1 MTDIGNSIRRKRE
14 ELGFTLE
21 EICEKTKISVVQ
33 LNAIENGDMD
43 HFKHDMVFLRFYL
56 KNLCVVLGLD
66 FNDVAHQFNI
76 TKDEFT
82 NTLSLK
88 KIRENEISEANDA
101 NNKRLSDNKYIY
113 RNFKK
118 KRFEVSF
125 VTLIIVIAIIVIGLT
140 FVFFTSILPILT
152 VTPKVIGNNPITQIP
167 GEITMVENPKPNPDA
182 NPNPTQIVITKT
194 GLTSYM
200 ITDWVKDNQVK
211 FVLSFKTNSYIRVF
225 IDGVVTNNPAA
236 RKYLF
241 GETMEIIT
249 NATANR
255 EVQIAIGYM
264 KMNTITVNGQNVVID
279 PAIANLP
286 KSYKVTFTFSG
297 STS

>member
-1 MTDIGNSIRRKRE
+1 MTDIGNSIRRRRE

-66 FNDVAHQFNI
+66 FNDVAQQFNI

-88 KIRENEISEANDA
+88 KIRENEVSEANIA
-101 NNKRLSDNKYIY
+101 KNKRLSDNKYIY

-140 FVFFTSILPILT
+140 FVFFTSILPRLS
-152 VTPKVIGNNPITQIP
+152 VTPKIIGNNPITQIP
-167 GEITMVENPKPNPDA
+167 GEIKTEVNPKPNPDP

-194 GLTSYM
+194 GLTSYR
-200 ITDWVKDNQVK
+200 ITDWVKDKQVK

-236 RKYLF
+236 RKYVY
-241 GETMEIIT
+241 GESMEIIT
-249 NATANR
+249 TAVANR
-255 EVQIAIGYM
+255 EVQIAIGYI
-264 KMNTITVNGQNVVID
+264 KMNTITVNGQKVVID
-279 PAIANLP
+279 PTIANLP
-286 KSYKVTFTFSG
+286 KSFKVTFTFSG
-297 STS
+297 SSS